1 MNRQPLVKKVRGK
14 KYYLKMNYA
23 QRFQHFILMFT
34 FILLVLT
41 GFPLKFYYYPWAESL
56 MGFLGGPE
64 VTSVIHR
71 ICGVIMVGLFF
82 YHWYYLFKC
91 LFKYYIL
98 PAKRRKS
105 LSLKGIIK
113 FVYYSPMFP
122 RLKDIKDVKD
132 FLKYVFFITDEK
144 PKHERFHWREKFDYW
159 AVFWGIPILGL
170 TGAILWFETYA
181 VKLIPGWAVNVS
193 FIAHSDEA
201 LLAAAVILI
210 WHMYNAHVNYD
221 KFPMSPLFLTGYLPE
236 DIMKHEYYLE
246 WERLEKMAEEDPE
259 IVFDVDDY
267 KERKRREMEK
277 QFDVNM
283 EAVDDVDG
291 YGDSSDSNLRG

>member
-1 MNRQPLVKKVRGK
+1 MTKQPLIKIVKGK

-23 QRFQHFILMFT
+23 QRVQHLILMST
-34 FILLVLT
+34 FILLILT

-56 MGFLGGPE
+56 MGFFGGPE
-64 VTSVIHR
+64 ITAVIHR
-71 ICGVIMVGLFF
+71 ICGVTMVTLFF
-82 YHWYYLFKC
+82 YHWYYLFKN

-98 PAKRRKS
+98 PAKKKKAFS
-105 LSLKGIIK
+105 ISGMLKFI
-113 FVYYSPMFP
+113 YYSPMFP
-122 RLKDIKDVKD
+122 RIKDLKDVKD
-132 FLKYVFFITDEK
+132 FLKYVFFISDEK

-159 AVFWGIPILGL
+159 AVFWGIPLLGL

-181 VKLIPGWAVNVS
+181 TKIMPGWAVNVS

-236 DIMKHEYYLE
+236 EIMKHEYYLE
-246 WERLEKMAEEDPE
+246 WERLEKMAEQNPDM
-259 IVFDVDDY
+259 IFNVDSY
-267 KERKRREMEK
+267 KRRKKEELEK

-283 EAVDDVDG
+283 EAVDELNDDN
-291 YGDSSDSNLRG
+291 SSDTNSRG

>member
-1 MNRQPLVKKVRGK
+1 MTNQPLIKIAKGK

-23 QRFQHFILMFT
+23 QRVQHFILMST

-56 MGFLGGPE
+56 MRFFGGPE
-64 VTSVIHR
+64 VTAVIHR
-71 ICGVIMVGLFF
+71 ICGVTMVALFF
-82 YHWYYLFKC
+82 YHWYYLFKN

-98 PAKRRKS
+98 PAKKKKAFS
-105 LSLKGIIK
+105 ISGMLKFI
-113 FVYYSPMFP
+113 YYSPMFP
-122 RLKDIKDVKD
+122 RIKDLKDVKD
-132 FLKYVFFITDEK
+132 FLKYVFFISDEK

-159 AVFWGIPILGL
+159 AVFWGIPLLGL

-181 VKLIPGWAVNVS
+181 TKIMPGWAVNVS

-236 DIMKHEYYLE
+236 EIMKHEYYLE
-246 WERLEKMAEEDPE
+246 WERLEKMAEQNPD
-259 IVFDVDDY
+259 IVFNVDSY
-267 KERKRREMEK
+267 KQRKKEELEK

-283 EAVDDVDG
+283 EAVDELSDDN
-291 YGDSSDSNLRG
+291 SSDTNSRG

>member
-1 MNRQPLVKKVRGK
+1 MTKQPLIKIVKGK
-14 KYYLKMNYA
+14 KYYLKMNYS
-23 QRFQHFILMFT
+23 QRVQHFILMST

-64 VTSVIHR
+64 VTAVIHR
-71 ICGVIMVGLFF
+71 ICGVTMVALFF
-82 YHWYYLFKC
+82 YHWYYLFKN
-91 LFKYYIL
+91 LFRYYIL
-98 PAKRRKS
+98 PAKKKKAFS
-105 LSLKGIIK
+105 VSGMLKFI
-113 FVYYSPMFP
+113 YYSPMFP
-122 RLKDIKDVKD
+122 RIKDLKDVKD
-132 FLKYVFFITDEK
+132 FLKYVFFISDEK
-144 PKHERFHWREKFDYW
+144 PNHERFHWREKFDYW
-159 AVFWGIPILGL
+159 AVFWGIPLLGL

-181 VKLIPGWAVNVS
+181 TKIMPGWAVNVS

-236 DIMKHEYYLE
+236 EIMKHEYYLE
-246 WERLEKMAEEDPE
+246 WERLEKMAEQNPD
-259 IVFDVDDY
+259 IVFNVDSY
-267 KERKRREMEK
+267 KRRKKEELEK

-283 EAVDDVDG
+283 EAVEELSDDN
-291 YGDSSDSNLRG
+291 SSDTNSRG